1 MNKEIDFNQTTD
13 YHIQNLSLAIGSVS
27 YNLTP
32 LFEELNIYESMFNP
46 VMSGNIVIR
55 DSDGTITAEIH
66 RNPGAISLYVK
77 ISKNKNGDLPIEK
90 VFKVVS
96 HEESNQSATT
106 STLVLT
112 FVSQD
117 FVESQQKKISKTYN
131 GQTYSFIIQ
140 DILTKYLKMPK
151 SKMQGRFEDSLGTS
165 DIIIPLISPL
175 AAILWCQNRALD
187 VNYAPA
193 FLFFEN
199 NTGFNFISVSTLM
212 KDPLTAILNFRTKN
226 NPNDENNL
234 YGVISYSMT
243 EQFDILERLMNGVDA
258 STNITHDIFTG
269 SININLIS
277 LKDINACLN
286 LLDKNLY
293 APVIINRD
301 GSSSDENY
309 DSLISYR
316 PTIFNISQSKYA
328 QKRGISPNLLG
339 GRSENMSLIM
349 NQRRSILHT
358 LLTKQI
364 TCLLPGN
371 FELICGSKI
380 YLDYPYSGQ
389 RQEGEENKD
398 KIIAGNYLIVDVR
411 HKINYNKHVTFIN
424 VASGYSQLP
433 IAVSNHPLQQAAI
446 NG

>member
-1 MNKEIDFNQTTD
+1 MLCRSVAQPEPVAARGTLRWSDEEVGSGTCNACRRARGEPHDGRLWLQFARVSRCARK
-13 YHIQNLSLAIGSVS
+13 SLARQHVRARAYARRALGPDPRIRRAQQRLFWRLMQREVRTPRSDFESKVEKLGLFFHSVDGQP
-27 YNLTP
+27 YWQEGAAYR
-32 LFEELNIYESMFNP
+32 FEAHEVNELE
-46 VMSGNIVIR
+46 
-55 DSDGTITAEIH
+55 
-66 RNPGAISLYVK
+66 
-77 ISKNKNGDLPIEK
+77 
-90 VFKVVS
+90 
-96 HEESNQSATT
+96 SATN
-106 STLVLT
+106 TLHEL
-112 FVSQD
+112 
-117 FVESQQKKISKTYN
+117 
-131 GQTYSFIIQ
+131 
-140 DILTKYLKMPK
+140 
-151 SKMQGRFEDSLGTS
+151 
-165 DIIIPLISPL
+165 
-175 AAILWCQNRALD
+175 C
-187 VNYAPA
+187 
-193 FLFFEN
+193 
-199 NTGFNFISVSTLM
+199 
-212 KDPLTAILNFRTKN
+212 
-226 NPNDENNL
+226 
-234 YGVISYSMT
+234 
-243 EQFDILERLMNGVDA
+243 LE
-258 STNITHDIFTG
+258 
-269 SININLIS
+269 
-277 LKDINACLN
+277 ACLN
-286 LLDKNLY
+286 PLDKNIY
-293 APVIINRD
+293 APVVINRD

-411 HKINYNKHVTFIN
+411 HKISYNKHVTFIN

-433 IAVSNHPLQQAAI
+433 IAVSNHSLQQAAI